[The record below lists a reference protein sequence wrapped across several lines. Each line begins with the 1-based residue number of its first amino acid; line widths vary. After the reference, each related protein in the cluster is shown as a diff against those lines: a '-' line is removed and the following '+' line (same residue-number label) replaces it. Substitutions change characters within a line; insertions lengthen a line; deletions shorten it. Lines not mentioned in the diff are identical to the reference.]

1 MAWLRNLFNKRR
13 FQRKKRKIVAA
24 YLLTQDE
31 QYQRDYW
38 VHPINKER
46 HLKGEYFTLYPELR
60 EYPEKF
66 FRWFRMSIEQFDFL
80 LQELTPS
87 LQKQNNNYRASV
99 SPEERLVVTLR

>member
-1 MAWLRNLFNKRR
+1 MVRLRNLLNKHQ
-13 FQRKKRKIVAA
+13 FQRKKRRNVAA
-24 YLLTQDE
+24 YLLTHDD

-38 VHPINKER
+38 VHPIDEER

-66 FRWFRMSIEQFDFL
+66 LRWFRMSTEQFDFL

-99 SPEERLVVTLR
+99 CPEERLVVTLR